1 MVAVL
6 EFPEIRYSVQESP
19 VSWPS
24 DMGGRVAAMGDRLR
38 RAYVEGA
45 IPYLRDHEQDLWSEL
60 SRLDAN
66 DSPAALDAY
75 ESLFMEGLLRYAAA
89 LARKAA

>member
-1 MVAVL
+1 
-6 EFPEIRYSVQESP
+6 
-19 VSWPS
+19 
-24 DMGGRVAAMGDRLR
+24 MGDRLR

-45 IPYLRDHEQDLWSEL
+45 IPYLRNHEPDLWSEL
-60 SRLDAN
+60 SRLDAE

-75 ESLFMEGLLRYAAA
+75 ESLFMDGLLRYAAA